1 MLGEYLKRA
10 RFNKNISQRELAK
23 LVDKS
28 NAYISKIEKGIIV
41 SPNPL
46 VLQKIIECL
55 DLDYYH
61 VMKLAGYIAEAELI
75 SVKHAFRNEQ
85 IKNWLTSKKNI
96 TDMKLDYKFFTA
108 HFDVYLIS
116 NEEEFLLKVIDSFV
130 SEQVLVH
137 EIKSLVL
144 DLIVANKR
152 NVELDVIIQM
162 KNISEDKNK
171 IISRL
176 STVLSYLPLKI
187 NYFAL

>member
-61 VMKLAGYIAEAELI
+61 VMKLAGYIADAELI

-96 TDMKLDYKFFTA
+96 TDMKLDYKLFTSQ
-108 HFDVYLIS
+108 FDVYLIS
-116 NEEEFLLKVIDSFV
+116 NEEEFLLKVIDTV
-130 SEQVLVH
+130 ISEQALVND
-137 EIKSLVL
+137 IKSLVL
-144 DLIVANKR
+144 DLIIKDKR
-152 NVELDVIIQM
+152 NTKLDIIIQM
-162 KNISEDKNK
+162 KNISEDKDV
-171 IISRL
+171 IINRL
-176 STVLSYLPLKI
+176 NTVLSYLPVKI